1 MSLYY
6 RLLWSTILIL
16 ASIFITNLSVLAS
29 TKKTSLSI
37 ESNNNNSYKSLVEQ
51 AEKLA
56 QKTIDQEFANNP
68 EITKITI
75 TILGE
80 RKSQIVPVIRST
92 VSRSEWQKNA
102 DIDEFT
108 RYFADAKLL
117 LKFEDDSDAEA
128 IPETKSPL
136 PKSPPQVPAP
146 PSPSYDSQPI
156 IPQPQKKSPRQ
167 KPGANSPRFPTD
179 EDDTEII
186 DD

>member
-16 ASIFITNLSVLAS
+16 ASLFITNLSALAS

-51 AEKLA
+51 AENLA
-56 QKTIDQEFANNP
+56 QKTINQEFANNP
-68 EITKITI
+68 EITEITI

-80 RKSQIVPVIRST
+80 RRSQIVPVIRST
-92 VSRSEWQKNA
+92 VSRAEWKNNPK
-102 DIDEFT
+102 IDDFT
-108 RYFADAKLL
+108 RYFADAKFL
-117 LKFEDDSDAEA
+117 LKFEDNTDTSDK
-128 IPETKSPL
+128 PTPVPS
-136 PKSPPQVPAP
+136 SSPQVPAP
-146 PSPSYDSQPI
+146 PPPSTDSQPN
-156 IPQPQKKSPRQ
+156 IPQPRNTSPRQ
-167 KPGANSPRFPTD
+167 RPIFPTD